1 MNHEEAIELFNWWAF
16 KQYTPKYEDLKNLSD
31 CEVNYAKGLPLVVK
45 VLGGFLC
52 DKSMDEWE
60 SELDK
65 LQRIPN
71 MKVQNIL

>member
-1 MNHEEAIELFNWWAF
+1 MV
-16 KQYTPKYEDLKNLSD
+16 K
-31 CEVNYAKGLPLVVK
+31 YAKGLPLAVK

-60 SELDK
+60 IELDK

-71 MKVQNIL
+71 IKVQNILRVSYDKLDDINQKIL